1 MSSYRRKNRNK
12 TEVASGIKARGAIPS
27 GSCGDELKRQW
38 LAVVEAK
45 GTQVLE
51 LAGVTKENS

>member
-1 MSSYRRKNRNK
+1 MSSCRRKNKNK

-27 GSCGDELKRQW
+27 GSCGEELKREW
-38 LAVVEAK
+38 LAGVEAK

-51 LAGVTKENS
+51 SAGVTKENS